1 MSPAL
6 SLPLTPTL
14 LSMSDAEETLTE
26 RRPAAVA
33 GTVGGE
39 VTVGGERNGPRARLP
54 RPAALAAP
62 AARTRGGGAWRSTWT
77 PTS

>member
-1 MSPAL
+1 
-6 SLPLTPTL
+6 
-14 LSMSDAEETLTE
+14 MSDAEETRTG

-33 GTVGGE
+33 KTVVREGTVGDE
-39 VTVGGERNGPRARLP
+39 PIGPRARLP

-77 PTS
+77 RTS